1 MADKIEALY
10 QALEARQAGPFEVVS
25 RSPRRTVCASR
36 IYGGSEPGLVS
47 MVDVLVDDDDQA
59 RVSIQLLSRKD
70 TDQGEVS
77 AQRYEVPLV
86 QPQAVSSLGPTCS
99 FQDQQG
105 VGRSSSSSY
114 RLSETLSS
122 LLLEVKYR

>member
-1 MADKIEALY
+1 M
-10 QALEARQAGPFEVVS
+10 
-25 RSPRRTVCASR
+25 
-36 IYGGSEPGLVS
+36 S
-47 MVDVLVDDDDQA
+47 MVDVLDDDDQA
-59 RVSIQLLSRKD
+59 RVSIPVLCHKD
-70 TDQGEVS
+70 TDQDEVS

-99 FQDQQG
+99 FQDRQE

-122 LLLEVKYR
+122 LLEVEYR

>member
-1 MADKIEALY
+1 MADRIEALY

-47 MVDVLVDDDDQA
+47 MVDVLVDDDQA
-59 RVSIQLLSRKD
+59 RVSIQVLSRKD
-70 TDQGEVS
+70 TDQDEVS

-99 FQDQQG
+99 FQD
-105 VGRSSSSSY
+105 
-114 RLSETLSS
+114 
-122 LLLEVKYR
+122 